1 MSWQGHDSMSCS
13 REFAMIRTYRQ
24 TAANL
29 FVLLG
34 LGVSVLG
41 GCAVAGSGPGGNRT
55 ESETAA
61 VGWQGDTLGR
71 PHPADVARGRQIA
84 ERECASCH
92 AIDSRSASPKAG
104 APPLRDVLGLYEAD
118 NLAYRFIEGMRVGH
132 DDMPLFDFDVRTA
145 DTLIAYIGAI
155 SGSSD

>member
-1 MSWQGHDSMSCS
+1 MIGHTAPAGM
-13 REFAMIRTYRQ
+13 FAMFALC
-24 TAANL
+24 AAA
-29 FVLLG
+29 LG
-34 LGVSVLG
+34 A
-41 GCAVAGSGPGGNRT
+41 CAMGGSGAAGDRV

-61 VGWQGDTLGR
+61 AGWKGDKTGR
-71 PHPADVARGRQIA
+71 PNPADVERGRKIA

-92 AIDSRSASPKAG
+92 AIDRKSASPKEG

-155 SGSSD
+155 SGPSE